1 MPARYAI
8 VDLETTGGRAS
19 RDRITEIGI
28 VLHDG
33 HQVIQSWET
42 LVNPECY
49 IPYGITQLTGITQEM
64 VQEAPKFYEV
74 ARKVVELTEG
84 AIFVAHNVR
93 FDYGFLREEFRRL
106 GYTFTR
112 RQLCTVRLSRKV
124 FPGLPSYSLGR
135 LIRHFDIPVDARH
148 RALADASATARLLEL
163 ILAEQESALQLKQM
177 INLGIKES
185 RLPKHISLATLHEL
199 PEACGVYYLHDER
212 GDVVYVGKSINIRK
226 RIFEHFAD
234 PSPKGGLLQRSV
246 HHISCECTGSELLAL
261 LLESVEIKR
270 LSPPVNRAQKMR
282 SFPYVITTSR
292 DPAGYLTFKAERLK
306 VRERK
311 GRAILCEHSRLAG
324 AQRRLKYVLKE
335 YGLCS
340 RLCGLEPGSRG
351 PCFQYHL
358 KNCEGACAGQES
370 PESYNR
376 RAEAA
381 TEYLRTIFAEDF
393 FILEPGRQLEE
404 LAVIRVE
411 NSRMSGYGYLEKRD
425 WDGRPES
432 LDDAVQPIRR
442 SPETTRLIQRF
453 LEKHPKT
460 KCLPKPKVFD

>member
-1 MPARYAI
+1 MPVRYAI

-33 HQVIQSWET
+33 CQVLETWET

-49 IPYGITQLTGITQEM
+49 IPYGITQLTGISQEM
-64 VQEAPKFYEV
+64 VQDAPKFYEV

-106 GYTFTR
+106 GYTYTR

-124 FPGLPSYSLGR
+124 FPGLASYSLGR
-135 LIRHFDIPVDARH
+135 LIQHFRISVDARH
-148 RALADASATARLLEL
+148 RALADAQATARLLER
-163 ILAEQESALQLKQM
+163 ILAQQQSAQQVKQM
-177 INLGIKES
+177 VNLGIKES
-185 RLPKHISLATLHEL
+185 RLPRHISLAMLHGL
-199 PEACGVYYLHDER
+199 PEECGLYYLHDQQ
-212 GDVVYVGKSINIRK
+212 GKVVYVGKSINIKK

-234 PSPKGGLLQRSV
+234 NTAKGNLIQRHV
-246 HHISCECTGSELLAL
+246 HHISFECTGSELLAL

-270 LSPPVNRAQKMR
+270 LRPSINRAQKMR
-282 SFPYVITTSR
+282 SFPYVITSGR
-292 DPAGYLTFKAERLK
+292 NPQGYLTFKAERLK
-306 VRERK
+306 VRERA
-311 GRAILCEHSRLAG
+311 GRDILCEHSRLAG
-324 AQRRLKYVLKE
+324 AQRRLKYVLQE

-340 RLCGLEPGSRG
+340 RLCGLEPGKRG

-358 KNCEGACAGQES
+358 RNCTGACAGEEPPQ
-370 PESYNR
+370 SYNL

-381 TEYLRTIFAEDF
+381 REYLRTIFAEDF
-393 FILEPGRQLEE
+393 FVLENGRQPGE

-411 NSRMSGYGYLEKRD
+411 DSRMSGYGFLEKTD
-425 WDGRPES
+425 WDGRSES
-432 LDDAVQPIRR
+432 LDDAVKPVR
-442 SPETTRLIQRF
+442 SSAETTRLIQRY
-453 LEKHPKT
+453 LEKHPGT
-460 KCLPKPKVFD
+460 HRLPKPKVPD